1 MELNVINN
9 QGQQAQKLN
18 VNDELFARA
27 YNEALVHQV
36 VVAYQAN
43 ARSATRKQKTR
54 AEVRHTTTKP
64 WRQKGTGRARAGS
77 NGSPLWR
84 GGGRIFPNTP
94 NENFTQ
100 KVNRKMYRAAISV
113 MLSELIRQQ
122 RVVVIDNF
130 EENFFDSPKTKS
142 FIEKFKAMNLSTE
155 NTLVITDN
163 LTENLYLSSRNLPTL
178 LVLEA
183 QEINPMVLIKFD
195 KLVVTRQALSQI
207 EENLQ

>member
-1 MELNVINN
+1 MELNVINK
-9 QGQQAQKLN
+9 QGQQAEKLN
-18 VNDELFARA
+18 VADSLFARD

-130 EENFFDSPKTKS
+130 EENFFDTPKTKS

-183 QEINPMVLIKFD
+183 HEINPMVLIKFD
-195 KLVVTRQALSQI
+195 KFVVTRQALSQI

>member
-36 VVAYQAN
+36 IVAYQAN
-43 ARSATRKQKTR
+43 ARFATRKQKTR

>member
-1 MELNVINN
+1 MELNVINK
-9 QGQQAQKLN
+9 QGQQAEKLN
-18 VNDELFARA
+18 VADSLFARD

-43 ARSATRKQKTR
+43 ARFATRKQKTR
-54 AEVRHTTTKP
+54 AEVRHTTKKP
-64 WRQKGTGRARAGS
+64 WRQKGTARARAGS

>member
-1 MELNVINN
+1 MELNVINK
-9 QGQQAQKLN
+9 QGQQAEKLN
-18 VNDELFARA
+18 VADSLFARD

-122 RVVVIDNF
+122 RVIVVDNF
-130 EENFFDSPKTKS
+130 EENFFDTPKTKS

-183 QEINPMVLIKFD
+183 HEINPMVLIKFD
-195 KLVVTRQALSQI
+195 KFVVTRQALSQI